1 MTTDIVTYSAMPLDD
16 RTRYANTIAGAAS
29 MLPNGIR
36 AGGPDQIA
44 ANAFLIME
52 TGAMLDLHPVA
63 ALSSVNIIE
72 GKPALS
78 ADLMVSVVRNAGH
91 KVRVS
96 EEGSVEGG
104 DYKATVTVVRG
115 DDPDYPV
122 TSVWTPHRAA
132 RAGLCK
138 YARDER
144 TGVWSVT
151 ALSKNNAPLPWQAY
165 TEALCKARAKSEAC
179 RDGAGDSL
187 NGARYTPEELG
198 ADVDAA
204 GDPIITS
211 LGAVEPTQAEEAPA
225 ALPKATKR
233 ATVGK
238 QGTRRRK
245 AADKP
250 AEEPQA
256 APEQPA
262 EDVVDAEVVD
272 DAEAQLARDGY
283 VEPETLD
290 ALASERSE
298 REAMAAEQTRQVTDR
313 EAIIATAEQVDRD
326 DEAAVAAWNA
336 EHGKSTGHYLTSTAE
351 LARRREAMD
360 APAPEAEQ
368 DAPLFVDEQSG
379 DVYNSQADLDAAI
392 KARVQAKQAERD
404 EQPQQVAVEISGD
417 YDLATAEEPTNY
429 MRRAMAATTVEQTR
443 QVWIDAQADTANPMT
458 TELRMAIVNRK
469 AEIEAAG

>member
-1 MTTDIVTYSAMPLDD
+1 MTTEIVTYSAMPLDD
-16 RTRYANTIAGAAS
+16 RTRYAQTIAGAAS

-104 DYKATVTVVRG
+104 DYKATVTVVRS

-138 YARDER
+138 YEQNPKS
-144 TGVWSVT
+144 GVWEVT
-151 ALSKNNAPLPWQAY
+151 ALSSKGYPLPWQAY

-198 ADVDAA
+198 AEVDSA
-204 GDPIITS
+204 GDPIVTT
-211 LGAVEPTQAEEAPA
+211 LGAADPEPVEEKPS

-262 EDVVDAEVVD
+262 DDVVDAEVVD

-290 ALASERSE
+290 ALASERAE
-298 REAMAAEQTRQVTDR
+298 RSAMAAEQTRQVTER

-326 DEAAVAAWNA
+326 DEEAVKAWNA
-336 EHGKSTGHYLTSTAE
+336 EHGKATGHYLTSTAE
-351 LARRREAMD
+351 LARRRERAE
-360 APAPEAEQ
+360 APEQ
-368 DAPLFVDEQSG
+368 DAPAFVDEQTG
-379 DVYNSQADLDAAI
+379 DVYDSQADLDAAI

-404 EQPQQVAVEISGD
+404 EQPQQVAVEISGE
-417 YDLATAEEPTNY
+417 YDVATAEEPKNY

-443 QVWIDAQADTANPMT
+443 QVWIDAQADTDNPMT